1 MAEVSN
7 LPSEVIS
14 NLCTQSCIDTVK
26 RYRDHNQSM
35 CDDLKRLEKDRR
47 DYVLIVETF
56 EEQIKGFQANE
67 LQHSYDTK
75 NWNWV
80 KNELETKLS
89 KSLEENDRLKEKLSK
104 VKLDIE
110 KFSYAS
116 KAMDS
121 LLKAQIHDKMKPGI
135 GYNNTPPPYNNNYI
149 SPTSDLLET
158 KEKKDLSEEAFK
170 IDPLDEVVVKD
181 LTEKEASENKDS
193 AVSKDIPLENTI
205 ITNEGCGKIW
215 VKSKEIEKTKGKNNK
230 VHYKQTTVVNPGSCK
245 QCACNKAKSL
255 NSGIKRGNQ
264 RNWNNQWAQ
273 KQGVDLNKIN
283 RPKPCF
289 ICGKLNHLAKYC
301 FFNPINQQMNFQ
313 KVVQK
318 PVGYRKAEKKHVMK
332 KSVES
337 KGPMKK
343 KVLKESIK
351 MWVPRSTKTVSTADR
366 DSAAGSITAATS
378 VSTAEYINAANTV
391 SISSKVNT
399 ANTVTAANTVTTSN
413 KVSTAKHASA
423 AKAVSTSKT
432 STASSKNVSKPIIV
446 TKYSKNEELK
456 FKNLG
461 NQQLKGKSIW
471 HVDSGCSRHMTGNMS
486 CLQHF
491 KHINGGHVAFGDNLT
506 GGKITGKGNVTKGKM
521 TFEDVYYVD
530 QLKYNLLSV
539 SQVCDKQHRILFT
552 NTECMILAPG
562 FKVVD
567 ESMILLR
574 TPRKNNVYCLDM
586 DNAVS
591 DSSLNCLV
599 SKASV
604 DESSLWHRR
613 MCHMNFKTMN
623 KLVKNN
629 LVRGLPSKVFSCD
642 DHCVACLK
650 GKQHKTSHKIKEINS
665 ISSCLQLL
673 HMDLFGPTNVMSIG
687 KKSYCLVIVDDYYRF
702 TWVYFLRTKDET
714 SGLIKSFILR
724 IENQTNQKVKVIR
737 SDNGTEFK
745 NLDLNTFCEEK
756 GIERQYSAPR
766 TPQQNGDAERRNRTL
781 IEAARSLL
789 ADSKLPITFWA
800 EAVNTACKFDSKAD
814 DGFLVGYSSQS
825 KAYRV
830 FNSSSRI
837 IEESDNVKCNENTP
851 NPIGSGPQWLFDIDS
866 LTNSFGFS
874 SDDYAG
880 SGSGGSGTT
889 QVSESISQSVIFP
902 IPTVNPVEACG
913 KEPSTGPSQ
922 SEEESRDE
930 ETQENKEPEVATEN
944 TSVELND
951 SNLEVGLN
959 EEPSHNTRIH
969 KNHPPQLL
977 EPKKAHDA
985 MKESSWI
992 EAMQEEL
999 LQFKLQDVWD
1009 LVDLPKGQ
1017 RAIGTKW
1024 VFRNKKDER
1033 GIVIR
1038 NKARLVAQGYTQEEG
1053 IDNDEV
1059 FAPVARIEAIRLFL
1073 AYASYMKFKAYQMD
1087 VKSAFLYGSIE
1098 EEVYVCQPP
1107 GFENPSHPDRVYKLK
1122 KALYG
1127 LHQAPR
1133 AWYDTL
1139 SSYLLEN
1146 GFERGVI
1153 DKTLFIKRKKKDIL
1167 LVQIYVDDIIFG
1179 STRDNMCKEFEEL
1192 MHQRF
1197 KMSSMGELTFFLGLQ
1212 VQQKSDGIFICQSKY
1227 VQDILTKFGF
1237 SDSKPGSTPMET
1249 HKQITADLE
1258 GEDMDVHHYRS
1269 MIGSLMY
1276 LTASRPD
1283 IMFPVC
1289 VCARFQVRPKQ
1300 SHYQAVKRIFK
1311 YLKGQPRLG
1320 LWYPH
1325 DSSFDLLAYS
1335 DSDLGGANLD
1345 RKSTFG
1351 GCQFLGARL
1360 VSWQCEKQTTVST
1373 STTKAEYI
1381 AATSC
1386 CSQVLWIQNQ
1396 MLDYGVTFL
1405 HTPTFID
1412 NSSAISI
1419 VNNPVK
1425 HSKTKHIEIRYHFIR
1440 DCNEKKLIQVVKVH
1454 TDNQFADLFTKAF
1467 DDMYSSTQYFARLKE
1482 QEHPCS
1488 MASMSFIDEHNE
1500 IAMLQKPKQA
1510 AGFHQIVDFLKT
1522 SHIAYALTVSPSIY
1536 IDHQRQLRAN
1546 ATIVAENGV
1555 QKITT
1560 RVCEKPLTV
1569 TEESFK
1575 NGVWRPIG
1583 VFKFSKAK
1591 FSPQWRFLVHT
1602 LMHCISKKTTGWSE
1616 FSSPITYALV
1626 CLATARRYNFSQMI
1640 FNDLVSNMG
1649 NKKSFYMYPRFVQAV
1664 INHELTDI
1672 PHSDGI
1678 YVPKPPKGKVFS
1690 NMRRSV
1696 GDSEG
1701 VDTPLFSTMMVV
1713 SQTNEGMVAGSRPPL
1728 DQPTASQSQPSHSKS
1743 IPQSLLDKP
1752 TSPIT
1757 QTYQRKQVKKAPS
1770 LLVPSPTNPLSP
1782 LRENSPLENIQRET
1796 NRVSPNPQEVPSKE
1810 ILEHMGEKAATTS
1823 ASTEK
1828 DSGNISKTFPMA
1840 TLNEQSFKG
1849 PRCQET
1855 KGVDSASAR
1864 QKTSTTKR
1872 SHDPSKGGNTPG
1884 EGEDRYDYNELMETM
1899 GNSNM
1904 DVIKQGKEIEELK
1917 LVILSQQ
1924 VQITKLKKL
1933 VKRLVLKKK
1942 KKQFVLKKRVNVQDP
1957 FNKGEKP
1964 EGEKE
1969 KEISTIKEVEV
1980 EGETEHG
1987 TTAETV
1993 NAAKI
1998 QEAAETEAET
2008 VNVARIEAEETGLSI
2023 EEMEIAETL
2032 VKAKNDTPKATQK
2045 AKGVVIN
2052 EEGISKKQKEKEVLK
2067 DIKGKGKE
2075 KMVEE
2080 AELPTKKKSQIEM
2093 DEAIAKQLQDQ
2104 MEKEE
2109 QLQTETGRELAK
2121 IMARKLNAEYQK
2133 SIKEAAHT
2141 KKLQVKKMPVMKQK
2155 RQPYKTF
2162 LANQERRKMIN
2173 FLKGAIGVKGE
2184 MFTNMAYSEVE
2195 ELYRKEMAKVQGDS
2209 SQREEVERRMKERH
2223 DLNIQQPFPE
2233 ETTPSKDKAEE
2244 KKEEHEGVGI
2254 EAKSGKR
2261 VKSIASKRQ
2270 LKKPR
2275 VEETEKEAEPS
2286 VTSPTEPVQSPEQSN
2301 KQTVESMDLYMTIVE
2316 PLKAV
2321 PISMKAPEITFWD
2334 ILRDNGKNFFR
2345 IKRAD
2350 GSFEAYSTWGR
2361 VVRSCSRADIEE
2373 LYKVGIKLYEPVLK
2387 GTEENLLKI
2396 AMEYLCMMFDP
2407 EKVAYR
2413 IKDHQHEIY
2422 EHSKEKLEGMLK
2434 ATLVCTKDSE
2444 MAKIMKLMLLSI
2456 VSAAYDLKIRMER
2469 MTAGKN
2475 QDIHGR
2481 LEDND
2486 GRYTEDILF
2495 IVIIFLF
2502 SICTD
2507 LIE

>member
-1 MAEVSN
+1 MELVLTKLRSAVPNNNHQQAQNGGYTQNKNPAQALVSQQGMGFDWSDQAEEAIQNQALMAEVSD

-14 NLCTQSCIDTVK
+14 NLCTKTCIDSVK
-26 RYRDHNQSM
+26 RYMDHNQSM

-47 DYVLIVETF
+47 DDVLIVERF

-67 LQHSYDTK
+67 LQHSYDTNYWK
-75 NWNWV
+75 WE

-89 KSLEENDRLKEKLSK
+89 KSVEESDKLKEELSK

-121 LLKAQIHDKMKPGI
+121 LLKAQIHDKMKPDI
-135 GYNNTPPPYNNNYI
+135 GYNSTPPPYNNNYI

-158 KEKKDLSEEAFK
+158 KEKKDLSEKAFK
-170 IDPLDEVVVKD
+170 IDPLDEVVIKD
-181 LTEKEASENKDS
+181 LTEKEASKKRDNDMSKEIPVEN
-193 AVSKDIPLENTI
+193 NI

-215 VKSKEIEKTKGKNNK
+215 VKSKKIEETKGKDNK
-230 VHYKQTTVVNPGSCK
+230 VHYKKTTVVNPGSCK
-245 QCACNKAKSL
+245 QCDCSKAKSL
-255 NSGIKRGNQ
+255 NSGLKRGNQ

-273 KQGVDLNKIN
+273 KQGVDLSKIN

-301 FFNPINQQMNFQ
+301 FFNPINQQMTFQ
-313 KVVQK
+313 RFVQK
-318 PVGYRKAEKKHVMK
+318 PVDYRKAGKKHGEK
-332 KSVES
+332 

-343 KVLKESIK
+343 KILKESIK
-351 MWVPRSTKTVSTADR
+351 MWVPKSTKSVSAANR
-366 DSAAGSITAATS
+366 VSAAGNITPATC
-378 VSTAEYINAANTV
+378 VSTAENINAANTV
-391 SISSKVNT
+391 STSSKVKT
-399 ANTVTAANTVTTSN
+399 ANTVTVANTVTTAN

-432 STASSKNVSKPIIV
+432 STVSSTHVSKLIIV

-461 NQQLKGKSIW
+461 NQQLKGRSIW

-486 CLQHF
+486 CLQDF

-506 GGKITGKGNVTKGKM
+506 GGKISGKGNVTKGKM

-539 SQVCDKQHRILFT
+539 SQVCDKQHSILFT

-574 TPRKNNVYCLDM
+574 TPRKDNVYCLDM
-586 DNAVS
+586 ENVES

-650 GKQHKTSHKIKEINS
+650 GKQHKTSHKTKEINS

-687 KKSYCLVIVDDYYRF
+687 KKSYCLVIVDDYSRF

-745 NLDLNTFCEEK
+745 NIDLNTFCEEK

-766 TPQQNGDAERRNRTL
+766 TPQQNGVAERRNRTL

-800 EAVNTACKFDSKAD
+800 EAVNTVCYVQNRVLVVKPKNKTPYELLNKRKPFIGFFKPFGCPCTILNTKSHLGKFDSKAD

-851 NPIGSGPQWLFDIDS
+851 NPIGTGPQWLFDIDS

-880 SGSGGSGTT
+880 SGCGGSGTT
-889 QVSESISQSVIFP
+889 QVQESISTSVIFP
-902 IPTVNPVEACG
+902 IPTVNSFEDCE

-930 ETQENKEPEVATEN
+930 ENQEDKESEVAPDN
-944 TSVELND
+944 TSVEMND

-959 EEPSHNTRIH
+959 EEPSHNTRVQ
-969 KNHPPQLL
+969 KNHPPQLVIGDISSPMMTRHQSRLQEMHDQQHTVLSCFLSQL

-1009 LVDLPKGQ
+1009 LVDLPKGH

-1024 VFRNKKDER
+1024 IFRNKRDER

-1053 IDNDEV
+1053 IDYEEV

-1073 AYASYMKFKAYQMD
+1073 AYASYMNFKVYQMD
-1087 VKSAFLYGSIE
+1087 VKSDFLYGSIE

-1107 GFENPSHPDRVYKLK
+1107 GFENPSYPDRVYKLK

-1179 STRDNMCKEFEEL
+1179 STRDNMCKEFEDL
-1192 MHQRF
+1192 MHQMF

-1227 VQDILTKFGF
+1227 VQDILTKFGS
-1237 SDSKPGSTPMET
+1237 SDSKPASTPMET

-1276 LTASRPD
+1276 LTTSRPD

-1289 VCARFQVRPKQ
+1289 VYARFQVRPKQ
-1300 SHYQAVKRIFK
+1300 SHFQAVKRIFR
-1311 YLKGQPRLG
+1311 YLKGRPRLG

-1325 DSSFDLLAYS
+1325 DSPFDLIAYS

-1345 RKSTFG
+1345 KKSTSG

-1360 VSWQCEKQTTVST
+1360 VSWQCKKQTTMST
-1373 STTKAEYI
+1373 STTEAEYI
-1381 AATSC
+1381 AAASC
-1386 CSQVLWIQNQ
+1386 CAQVLWIQNQ

-1405 HTPTFID
+1405 HTPIFID

-1440 DCNEKKLIQVVKVH
+1440 DCNEKKLVQVVKVH

-1467 DDMYSSTQYFARLKE
+1467 DGTHSSTQFSLSFKDTKSSK
-1482 QEHPCS
+1482 QEHHSS
-1488 MASMSFIDEHNE
+1488 MASMAFIDEHNE

-1510 AGFHQIVDFLKT
+1510 EGFHQIVDFLKT
-1522 SHIAYALTVSPSIY
+1522 SHIAHALTVSPTIF
-1536 IDHQRQLRAN
+1536 IEHQRQFWAN
-1546 ATIVAENGV
+1546 ATIVSENGV
-1555 QKITT
+1555 QMIQT
-1560 RVCEKPLTV
+1560 RVCDQPLTV
-1569 TEESFK
+1569 TEEVIRISLRLDDAS
-1575 NGVWRPIG
+1575 GTTSIPSDEL
-1583 VFKFSKAK
+1583 FSTLSRMGYQGQMGIFTFFKAK
-1591 FSPQWRFLVHT
+1591 FSPQWRFFAHT
-1602 LMHCISKKTTGWSE
+1602 LMHCISKKTTGWSQ
-1616 FSSPITYALV
+1616 FSSPIAYALV
-1626 CLATARRYNFSQMI
+1626 CLSTARKFNFSQMI
-1640 FNDLVSNMG
+1640 FHDLVSNLD
-1649 NKKSFYMYPRFVQAV
+1649 NKKSFFMYPRFVQEV

-1672 PHSDGI
+1672 PQPVGV

-1690 NMRRSV
+1690 NMRRSA

-1713 SQTNEGMVAGSRPPL
+1713 SQTIEGMAAGSRPPL
-1728 DQPTASQSQPSHSKS
+1728 DHPTASQAQPSHSKT
-1743 IPQSLLDKP
+1743 IPQSLLAKP

-1757 QTYQRKQVKKAPS
+1757 QTYKRKQVKKAPS
-1770 LLVPSPTNPLSP
+1770 LLVPTPPKPLSP
-1782 LRENSPLENIQRET
+1782 LKENSPLENIHRKT
-1796 NRVSPNPQEVPSKE
+1796 KGVSPNPKEVLSEKE
-1810 ILEHMGEKAATTS
+1810 EEHMGDEVATTP
-1823 ASTEK
+1823 ASTEEE
-1828 DSGNISKTFPMA
+1828 SGNINKTSPMA
-1840 TLNEQSFKG
+1840 TLNEQSF
-1849 PRCQET
+1849 E
-1855 KGVDSASAR
+1855 
-1864 QKTSTTKR
+1864 
-1872 SHDPSKGGNTPG
+1872 GGNTPG
-1884 EGEDRYDYNELMETM
+1884 EGEDRYNYDELMETM
-1899 GNSNM
+1899 GNINQ
-1904 DVIKQGKEIEELK
+1904 DVIKQGKEIEEMK

-1933 VKRLVLKKK
+1933 VTRLLQKRRR
-1942 KKQFVLKKRVNVQDP
+1942 KQFVLKRRTSVQDAS
-1957 FNKGEKP
+1957 NKGEKQ
-1964 EGEKE
+1964 ENETVEK
-1969 KEISTIKEVEV
+1969 KVEV
-1980 EGETEHG
+1980 EGETE
-1987 TTAETV
+1987 EEME
-1993 NAAKI
+1993 K
-1998 QEAAETEAET
+1998 ETE
-2008 VNVARIEAEETGLSI
+2008 IGLSV

-2032 VKAKNDTPKATQK
+2032 VKAKNDTPKASQK
-2045 AKGVVIN
+2045 AKGVVIK
-2052 EEGISKKQKEKEVLK
+2052 EGGISEQEKEKEILK
-2067 DIKGKGKE
+2067 ESKGKGKE
-2075 KMVEE
+2075 KVIE
-2080 AELPTKKKSQIEM
+2080 AEMPPKQKSQIEM

-2109 QLQTETGRELAK
+2109 QLQTETDRELAR
-2121 IMARKLNAEYQK
+2121 IMAKKLNAEYQK
-2133 SIKEAAHT
+2133 SLKEADQTAAQV
-2141 KKLQVKKMPVMKQK
+2141 KKLQVKRMPIQKQKQK
-2155 RQPYKTF
+2155 RQPSKTF

-2184 MFTNMAYSEVE
+2184 MFTHMAYSQVE
-2195 ELYRKEMAKVQGDS
+2195 ELYNKEMAKLQGDS
-2209 SQREEVERRMKERH
+2209 
-2223 DLNIQQPFPE
+2223 
-2233 ETTPSKDKAEE
+2233 A
-2244 KKEEHEGVGI
+2244 
-2254 EAKSGKR
+2254 
-2261 VKSIASKRQ
+2261 
-2270 LKKPR
+2270 
-2275 VEETEKEAEPS
+2275 
-2286 VTSPTEPVQSPEQSN
+2286 
-2301 KQTVESMDLYMTIVE
+2301 
-2316 PLKAV
+2316 
-2321 PISMKAPEITFWD
+2321 
-2334 ILRDNGKNFFR
+2334 
-2345 IKRAD
+2345 
-2350 GSFEAYSTWGR
+2350 
-2361 VVRSCSRADIEE
+2361 
-2373 LYKVGIKLYEPVLK
+2373 
-2387 GTEENLLKI
+2387 
-2396 AMEYLCMMFDP
+2396 
-2407 EKVAYR
+2407 
-2413 IKDHQHEIY
+2413 
-2422 EHSKEKLEGMLK
+2422 
-2434 ATLVCTKDSE
+2434 
-2444 MAKIMKLMLLSI
+2444 
-2456 VSAAYDLKIRMER
+2456 
-2469 MTAGKN
+2469 
-2475 QDIHGR
+2475 
-2481 LEDND
+2481 
-2486 GRYTEDILF
+2486 
-2495 IVIIFLF
+2495 
-2502 SICTD
+2502 
-2507 LIE
+2507 